1 MCFIN
6 HFLGWSKY
14 VHAFNWITFV
24 NYRAQKLNKYS
35 LTRKY
40 LLQKQ
45 NIIKRSATC
54 IIIVWVFF
62 GRVELLSDFLTS
74 QFNN

>member
-1 MCFIN
+1 MEKVLN
-6 HFLGWSKY
+6 QEQVSLGWAKY
-14 VHAFNWITFV
+14 VHAHV

-54 IIIVWVFF
+54 IITM
-62 GRVELLSDFLTS
+62 L
-74 QFNN
+74 

>member
-1 MCFIN
+1 MEKVLN
-6 HFLGWSKY
+6 QEQVSLGWAKY
-14 VHAFNWITFV
+14 VHAHV

-45 NIIKRSATC
+45 NIIKRSAT
-54 IIIVWVFF
+54 VHV
-62 GRVELLSDFLTS
+62 
-74 QFNN
+74 

>member
-1 MCFIN
+1 MIQ
-6 HFLGWSKY
+6 L
-14 VHAFNWITFV
+14 ITFV
-24 NYRAQKLNKYS
+24 NYRAHKLNKYS

-54 IIIVWVFF
+54 IARYDYNPTIMKSRKPATDIIYPHIKF
-62 GRVELLSDFLTS
+62 
-74 QFNN
+74 

>member
-1 MCFIN
+1 MEKVS
-6 HFLGWSKY
+6 LGWAKY
-14 VHAFNWITFV
+14 VHAHVLCKWFNSINFV

-54 IIIVWVFF
+54 TCIITM
-62 GRVELLSDFLTS
+62 L
-74 QFNN
+74 